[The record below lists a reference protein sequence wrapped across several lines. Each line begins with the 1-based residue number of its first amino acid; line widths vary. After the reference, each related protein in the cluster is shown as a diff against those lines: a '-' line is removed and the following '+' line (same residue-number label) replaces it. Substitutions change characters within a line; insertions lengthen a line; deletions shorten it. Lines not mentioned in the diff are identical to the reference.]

1 MWIKCTSHTRTKDT
15 KSQLYTCACWKW
27 ETQRIDSRKKLEINY
42 ETKKNFLTPA
52 RFLRGC
58 HAKKRVL
65 NRFFG
70 IRDFPHL
77 MLGIRDFKAKSER
90 DLGLEV
96 CAGITGLHEVLGR
109 DYGSEKPYWG
119 PSENESLLSPGLH
132 YRSPVASRFGK
143 RHLNSHLSYPMLP
156 NNPAIQKHRVSSHRC
171 YTAEFSSIC
180 CGILTPVWPFTA
192 PIPYWESHLHC

>member
-77 MLGIRDFKAKSER
+77 KLGIRDFKAKSER
-90 DLGLEV
+90 DLGLKV
-96 CAGITGLHEVLGR
+96 CAGGGMPKITRVGITEVKNLIGDPLR
-109 DYGSEKPYWG
+109 MKACF
-119 PSENESLLSPGLH
+119 L
-132 YRSPVASRFGK
+132 
-143 RHLNSHLSYPMLP
+143 
-156 NNPAIQKHRVSSHRC
+156 RVSITDPPSL
-171 YTAEFSSIC
+171 AGLENF
-180 CGILTPVWPFTA
+180 ILTHIFLTQCFPILLLYKNTELVHTA
-192 PIPYWESHLHC
+192 VIQLNFRWH